1 MTRPTRWAARRHSL
15 PCNCLAAIPQPPC
28 SCSAA
33 ALLPHC
39 SCPPVPRL
47 PGTLPAPAR
56 RLRCTLR
63 CILRCTL
70 HPAVHSALPCT
81 LPSTCPARLR
91 TGGLPQLGAG
101 GTRRPP
107 HAPATRGRRHR
118 GRGSRRRARR
128 AADRAADRTR
138 CWRGHTGGRARPQGG
153 QEQEEEEE
161 ALSRRA
167 WGALREA
174 RSRPAGESFPDFYPT
189 AKTPNLRGNARHRER
204 ENITRHHHDSRRR
217 DPSAHSGG
225 QPILAL
231 VCAPPRPERGPTAT
245 PPFTGQ
251 STVIAG
257 NDDDANRQLATAG
270 EHRSR
275 R

>member
-1 MTRPTRWAARRHSL
+1 MWGELYDQADSMGRAQAQLALQL
-15 PCNCLAAIPQPPC
+15 PCSHPAAALQLLSC

-56 RLRCTLR
+56 RLRCTLP

-70 HPAVHSALPCT
+70 HPALHSALPCT

-118 GRGSRRRARR
+118 GRGSRRRARH
-128 AADRAADRTR
+128 AAARAADRTC
-138 CWRGHTGGRARPQGG
+138 CWRGRHRRGCGHTGGRARPQGG
-153 QEQEEEEE
+153 PEQEEEEE
-161 ALSRRA
+161 ALSGRA
-167 WGALREA
+167 WRVLRTA
-174 RSRPAGESFPDFYPT
+174 RSRSDQCP
-189 AKTPNLRGNARHRER
+189 
-204 ENITRHHHDSRRR
+204 
-217 DPSAHSGG
+217 
-225 QPILAL
+225 
-231 VCAPPRPERGPTAT
+231 
-245 PPFTGQ
+245 
-251 STVIAG
+251 
-257 NDDDANRQLATAG
+257 
-270 EHRSR
+270 
-275 R
+275 